1 MNYYYSQSTGGFYH
15 KQGLAPADAVSISE
29 DAWRQLLDLQS
40 QGKYIVSDPNG
51 FPIAVDEIERSPQE
65 VQEERVSVALKYLLD
80 TDFYFTIDK
89 YETLSEERK
98 AELTQKRADARA
110 VVNAAE

>member
-1 MNYYYSQSTGGFYH
+1 MNYYYSQSTGGFYR
-15 KQGLAPADAVSISE
+15 KESLAPADAVSITE
-29 DAWRQLLDLQS
+29 DVWRQLLDLQS
-40 QGKYIVSDPNG
+40 QGKYIVSDSDG

-65 VQEERVSVALKYLLD
+65 VQDEKVSVALKYLLD